1 MIAVKLTHKESDM
14 AGGLTEAEMTV
25 QEDTAHC
32 AVSTSEVDNFFFFNT
47 CACSNLFE
55 KPAISRQKL

>member
-25 QEDTAHC
+25 QEATAHC
-32 AVSTSEVDNFFFFNT
+32 AVSTSEVDYFFFLT
-47 CACSNLFE
+47 LVLVLICSKSL
-55 KPAISRQKL
+55 Q

>member
-25 QEDTAHC
+25 QEAAAHC
-32 AVSTSEVDNFFFFNT
+32 AVSTSEVDKKNF
-47 CACSNLFE
+47 
-55 KPAISRQKL
+55 

>member
-25 QEDTAHC
+25 QEATAHC
-32 AVSTSEVDNFFFFNT
+32 AVSTSEVHNFSLLT
-47 CACSNLFE
+47 LVLVLICLKSL
-55 KPAISRQKL
+55 Q

>member
-25 QEDTAHC
+25 QEATAHC
-32 AVSTSEVDNFFFFNT
+32 AVSTSEVDNFFFFLT
-47 CACSNLFE
+47 LVLVLICSKSL
-55 KPAISRQKL
+55 Q